1 MCSDIENPQFLDE
14 NGKEPSAEGRMKL
27 ALPPDCMTY
36 PIRYTMHV
44 NAPGPEKD
52 GKGACLLNGETSPGT
67 PLVLSTLPHDS
78 STFIL
83 GSFEDGHYVI
93 IDERTSG
100 VLQIENGSDAPRAP
114 IVLAEYQKDTDHQ
127 LWRFEQTDQGS
138 YYLVSKKNGMVL
150 DLCGLRIEDGSP
162 FIAFP
167 RNNGWNQQFH
177 FESIGSLKTDLTT
190 VLDDDIDPSSFDSLC
205 TADQGGS
212 DPLNF
217 FDLFQTIKPVLSL
230 SQTTISQTQGSAIC
244 DLRQD
249 KASYEPFLGDAATL
263 VLLSQECER
272 LEVRCKR
279 VTSLIP
285 ERMREK
291 TINYLV
297 LTDFLSEGVEPSRFI
312 YDLLD
317 PNDDEDPYICNLSS
331 FFDMVSISRLSKE
344 SLKKLPDGTSRKKA
358 PAFEGYFLTYNQ
370 ENTKLSQETIMRGIF
385 KDLETWGYDHKT
397 KTPLT
402 FDLVVFITK
411 SHPDASG
418 MQYIDMGEIPH
429 ARPGELRANYDH
441 MRCLAMRLDMDM
453 MNDTDNNGR
462 CTLPTRGASF
472 RFDPLFGFATSY
484 ERDGFRRFSR
494 ADYITKRKLVRA
506 WSYLVRL
513 EEIVGNQTFAPVF
526 FHEFSHAIEF
536 TLNGEAN
543 DEPANTFFNPEKTEE
558 ELVSLGINHQQFAM
572 RVVLN
577 GAYENMLISN
587 SNLLTHLKKDYKY
600 LHERLDTFWSSW
612 GKTY

>member
-27 ALPPDCMTY
+27 ALPSDCMIY
-36 PIRYTMHV
+36 PVRYTMHV
-44 NAPGPEKD
+44 NAPGSEKD
-52 GKGACLLNGETSPGT
+52 EKGACLLHGATSPGA

-100 VLQIENGSDAPRAP
+100 VLQIENGSDAPRTP
-114 IVLAEYQKDTDHQ
+114 IVLAAYQKGADHQ
-127 LWRFEQTDQGS
+127 LWRFEPTGQGS

-150 DLCGLRIEDGSP
+150 DLCEHWLKDESP

-167 RNNGWNQQFH
+167 RNDGWNQQFH
-177 FESIGSLKTDLTT
+177 FESIGYLNADLSTT
-190 VLDDDIDPSSFDSLC
+190 IDDDAEPSSFDSLC

-212 DPLNF
+212 NPLNF
-217 FDLFQTIKPVLSL
+217 FDLFQTTEPVLSPDQVTD
-230 SQTTISQTQGSAIC
+230 SQTWGSPLSR
-244 DLRQD
+244 LRQE
-249 KASYEPFLGDAATL
+249 KASYTPFPGDKATL
-263 VLLSQECER
+263 VLLSQNREK
-272 LEVRCKR
+272 LSVRCKR
-279 VTSLIP
+279 VASLIP

-297 LTDFLSEGVEPSRFI
+297 LTNFLSEGVEPSRFI
-312 YDLLD
+312 YDSLD
-317 PNDDEDPYICNLSS
+317 PNDDDPYICNLSS
-331 FFDMVSISRLSKE
+331 FFDMLSISRLSKE
-344 SLKKLPDGTSRKKA
+344 SLKKLPDGTARKKA
-358 PAFEGYFLTYNQ
+358 PAFEGYFLAYDQ
-370 ENTKLSQETIMRGIF
+370 ETTKLNQETIMRGIF
-385 KDLETWGYDHKT
+385 KDLETWGTEHET
-397 KTPLT
+397 KTPLN

-411 SHPDASG
+411 SHPDESG
-418 MQYIDMGEIPH
+418 AQYVDMDEIPH
-429 ARPGELRANYDH
+429 IRPGELRRGYSH
-441 MRCLAMRLDMDM
+441 VRCLTLRLDMDM
-453 MNDTDNNGR
+453 LHKTDGNGR
-462 CTLPTRGASF
+462 DTLPAPDDSF
-472 RFDPLFGFATSY
+472 RFDPLFGFATSC
-484 ERDGFRRFSR
+484 RKKGFRRFSH
-494 ADYITKRKLVRA
+494 ADFITEKKLVRA

-513 EEIVGNQTFAPVF
+513 EEIVGNQTFAPLF

-536 TLNGEAN
+536 TLDAEA
-543 DEPANTFFNPEKTEE
+543 DDKPVNTFFDPEETEK

-587 SNLLTHLKKDYKY
+587 SNLLTHLKKDYNY
-600 LHERLDTFWSSW
+600 LHKKLDKFWDSW